1 MADRFSNIEEVG
13 RLLEEHRAV
22 RLLRKTHAPMIAA
35 FLWRAFREERR
46 QAYGSQELNTM
57 LSDFLF
63 AANEGAEEG
72 GKPYPRTARAYLEEW
87 TQEGFLRQYYEV
99 GAPEATFELTPAT
112 EQALVWMA
120 ELDKREFVGA
130 ESRLLQLFNMLQDL
144 TYGSSTDAQARLDQL
159 LAQRLEL
166 DRQIMELEE
175 GEVSRLDPTR
185 MREQLGLIEETAA
198 KLLADFRQIEEN
210 FRQLNTKA
218 REEQINRQHSRGQVL
233 DEIFSAQDAIMETDQ
248 GKTFTAFWA
257 FLMDQERQD
266 RLDQMAEQLFEQPEL
281 EAYRAYSVLPRL
293 KILLVEAGERVD
305 RTTTRLIE
313 QLRRFLASRTFLE
326 NRRAGQV
333 IEEIEQLAL
342 QVKSHP
348 PPQRF
353 FSDIAG
359 KPAVNLV
366 MERRLFQPAD
376 ELQLATD
383 QPVPGNAIKV
393 LAEGLYNQ
401 LYIDPE
407 ELKGRIQK
415 MLRGKKQVSL
425 KEIVAHT
432 PVEKGLSEVV
442 AYFSL
447 ATQWE
452 LRQKAVVNTKQQ
464 EKLFY
469 ESEGRTYAVELPQ
482 ILFLK

>member
-1 MADRFSNIEEVG
+1 MGERFSNIEEVS
-13 RLLEEHRAV
+13 RLLEEHSAV
-22 RLLRKTHAPMIAA
+22 RLLRKTHAAMIVA
-35 FLWRAFREERR
+35 FLWRAFREDRR
-46 QAYGSQELNTM
+46 QSYGGQELNTL

-63 AANEGAEEG
+63 VANEGVEDGA
-72 GKPYPRTARAYLEEW
+72 KPYPRAARLYLEEW
-87 TQEGFLRQYYEV
+87 TKEGFLRQYYEP
-99 GAPEATFELTPAT
+99 GAVEATFELTPAT

-144 TYGSSTDAQARLDQL
+144 AYGSSTDAKVRLDQL

-166 DRQIMELEE
+166 DREIMELEE
-175 GEVSRLDPTR
+175 GQVSRLDPTR
-185 MREQLGLIEETAA
+185 MREQLKLIEETAA

-257 FLMDQERQD
+257 FLMDQNRQD
-266 RLDQMAEQLFEQPEL
+266 RLDQMAVQLFEQPEL
-281 EAYRAYSVLPRL
+281 EAYRNYSILPRL
-293 KILLVEAGERVD
+293 KILLVDAGERVD

-342 QVKSHP
+342 QVKNNP
-348 PPQRF
+348 PSQRF
-353 FSDIAG
+353 FADIEG

-376 ELQLATD
+376 ELQLTTD
-383 QPVPGNAIKV
+383 QPEKGNAIEV

-407 ELKGRIQK
+407 ELKGRVQK
-415 MLRGKKQVSL
+415 ILRGQRQVSL
-425 KEIVAHT
+425 KEVLDQI
-432 PVEKGLSEVV
+432 PVEKGLSEIV

-452 LRQKAVVNTKQQ
+452 PRQKAIINTGQQ

-469 ESEGRTYAVELPQ
+469 ENEGRAYAVELPQ

>member
-1 MADRFSNIEEVG
+1 MEDRFSNIDEVS
-13 RLLEEHRAV
+13 RLLEDHSAV
-22 RLLRKTHAPMIAA
+22 RLLRKQHAPMIVA

-46 QAYGSQELNTM
+46 QAYGSQELNTL

-63 AANEGAEEG
+63 AANEGAGEG
-72 GKPYPRTARAYLEEW
+72 GKPYPRTSRLYLEDW
-87 TQEGFLRQYYEV
+87 TKDGFLRQYYEA
-99 GAPEATFELTPAT
+99 GAAEATFELTPAA
-112 EQALVWMA
+112 EQALVWIA

-144 TYGSSTDAQARLDQL
+144 TYGSSTDAKARLEQL

-166 DRQIMELEE
+166 DREIMELEE
-175 GEVSRLDPTR
+175 GQISRLDPTR
-185 MREQLGLIEETAA
+185 MREQLKLIEETAA

-257 FLMDQERQD
+257 FLMDQDRQD
-266 RLDQMAEQLFEQPEL
+266 RLDQMAAQLFEQPEL
-281 EAYRAYSVLPRL
+281 EAYRNHSVLPRL

-342 QVKSHP
+342 QVKNEP

-376 ELQLATD
+376 ELQLASD
-383 QPVPGNAIKV
+383 QPVAGNAVEV
-393 LAEGLYNQ
+393 LTEGLYNQ
-401 LYIDPE
+401 MYIDPE

-415 MLRGKKQVSL
+415 MLRGKQQVSL
-425 KEIVAHT
+425 KEVVAHA
-432 PVEKGLSEVV
+432 PVEKGLSEIV
-442 AYFSL
+442 AYFGL

-452 LRQKAVVNTKQQ
+452 PRQKAVINTGQQ

-469 ESEGRTYAVELPQ
+469 ESEGQTYAVELPQ

>member
-1 MADRFSNIEEVG
+1 MADRFSKIDEVS
-13 RLLEEHRAV
+13 RLLEEHSAV
-22 RLLRKTHAPMIAA
+22 RLLRKVHAPMIVA

-46 QAYGSQELNTM
+46 QAYGSQELNTL

-63 AANEGAEEG
+63 VANEGTEEG
-72 GKPYPRTARAYLEEW
+72 GKPYPRTSRVYLEEW
-87 TQEGFLRQYYEV
+87 TKEGLLRQYYEA
-99 GAPEATFELTPAT
+99 GAAEATFELTPAT

-144 TYGSSTDAQARLDQL
+144 TYGSSTDAQARLNQL

-166 DRQIMELEE
+166 DREIMALED
-175 GEVSRLDPTR
+175 GQVSRLDPTR
-185 MREQLGLIEETAA
+185 MREQLKLIEETAA

-257 FLMDQERQD
+257 FLMDQDRQD
-266 RLDQMAEQLFEQPEL
+266 RLDQMAAQLFEQPEL
-281 EAYRAYSVLPRL
+281 EAYRNYSVLPRL

-342 QVKSHP
+342 QVKNDP

-376 ELQLATD
+376 ELQLDTD
-383 QPVPGNAIKV
+383 QPVPGNAVEV

-401 LYIDPE
+401 LYIDPD

-415 MLRGKKQVSL
+415 MLRGKQQVSL
-425 KEIVAHT
+425 KEVVAHA
-432 PVEKGLSEVV
+432 PVEKGLSEIV
-442 AYFSL
+442 AYFGL

-452 LRQKAVVNTKQQ
+452 PRQKAVINTGQQ
-464 EKLFY
+464 EQLFY
-469 ESEGRTYAVELPQ
+469 ESEGHTYAVELPQ

>member
-1 MADRFSNIEEVG
+1 MADRFSSIEEVS
-13 RLLEEHRAV
+13 RLLEGHSAV
-22 RLLRKTHAPMIAA
+22 LLLRKMHAPLIVA

-46 QAYGSQELNTM
+46 QAYSSQELNTL

-63 AANEGAEEG
+63 AANEEAKAGQQ
-72 GKPYPRTARAYLEEW
+72 PYPRTARIYLEEW
-87 TQEGFLRQYYEV
+87 TKDGFLRQYYEA
-99 GAPEATFELTPAT
+99 GAAEATFELTPAA
-112 EQALVWMA
+112 EQALVWIA

-144 TYGSSTDAQARLDQL
+144 TYGSSTDAQARLRQL
-159 LAQRLEL
+159 LDQRLAIDQEIL
-166 DRQIMELEE
+166 ALEDGQI
-175 GEVSRLDPTR
+175 SRLDPTR
-185 MREQLGLIEETAA
+185 MRERLKLIEETAA

-210 FRQLNTKA
+210 FRQLNAKA

-257 FLMDQERQD
+257 FLMDQDRQD
-266 RLDQMAEQLFEQPEL
+266 RLDQMATELFEQPEL

-313 QLRRFLASRTFLE
+313 QLRRFLASHAFLE

-342 QVKSHP
+342 RVKNSP
-348 PPQRF
+348 PPHRF

-359 KPAVNLV
+359 KPGVNLV

-376 ELQLATD
+376 ELQLETD
-383 QPVPGNAIKV
+383 RPVPGNAVEV

-407 ELKGRIQK
+407 ELKGRIRQL
-415 MLRGKKQVSL
+415 LRGRQQVSL
-425 KEIVAHT
+425 KEVVAHT

-447 ATQWE
+447 AAQWE
-452 LRQKAVVNTKQQ
+452 HRQKAVVNTQQQ
-464 EKLFY
+464 EKLY
-469 ESEGRTYAVELPQ
+469 YTTEGHTYAVELPQ

>member
-1 MADRFSNIEEVG
+1 MADRFSNIEEVS

-22 RLLRKTHAPMIAA
+22 RLLRKTHAPMIVA
-35 FLWRAFREERR
+35 FLWRAFREERQ
-46 QAYGSQELNTM
+46 QAYGSQELNTL

-63 AANEGAEEG
+63 AANEGAVEEG
-72 GKPYPRTARAYLEEW
+72 RPYPRAARAYLEEW
-87 TQEGFLRQYYEV
+87 TQEGFLRQYYEA

-144 TYGSSTDAQARLDQL
+144 TYGSSTDAQARLEQL

-166 DRQIMELEE
+166 DREIMELED
-175 GEVSRLDPTR
+175 GQISRLDPTR

-218 REEQINRQHSRGQVL
+218 REEQVNRQHSRGQVL

-248 GKTFTAFWA
+248 GKTFIAFWA
-257 FLMDQERQD
+257 FLMDQDRQD

-281 EAYRAYSVLPRL
+281 EAYQAYSVLPRL
-293 KILLVEAGERVD
+293 KVLLVEAGERVD

-342 QVKSHP
+342 QVKSNP
-348 PPQRF
+348 PTQRF
-353 FSDIAG
+353 FSNIAG

-366 MERRLFQPAD
+366 MERRLFQPAN
-376 ELQLATD
+376 ELQLTTD
-383 QPVPGNAIKV
+383 QPVPGNTIKV

-407 ELKGRIQK
+407 ELKSRIRK
-415 MLRGKKQVSL
+415 MLRGKQQVSL
-425 KEIVAHT
+425 KEVVAHT

-452 LRQKAVVNTKQQ
+452 HRQKAVVNAGQQ
-464 EKLFY
+464 EKIFY
-469 ESEGRTYAVELPQ
+469 KSEGRTYAVELPQ